1 MQMAEVVRVVRDEG
15 EADPPLFF
23 RNQFPIQLDQ
33 ERIGPARAA

>member
-15 EADPPLFF
+15 EADPPLFS

-33 ERIGPARAA
+33 GRIGPARAA